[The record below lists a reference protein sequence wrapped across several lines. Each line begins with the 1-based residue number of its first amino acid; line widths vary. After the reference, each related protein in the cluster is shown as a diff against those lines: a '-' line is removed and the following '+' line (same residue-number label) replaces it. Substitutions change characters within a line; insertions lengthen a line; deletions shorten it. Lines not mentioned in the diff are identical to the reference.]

1 MQRSTEGGMTEEA
14 NSETRTLVRDVLV
27 LQLKLF
33 IEAARD
39 IALSPVTLG
48 AAALDLVLSKQQPPR
63 YFRQVVELGKRSDE
77 WIDLWCAARDP
88 AQPAGP
94 VDSVLN
100 SVEEVLRDPK
110 AGAHRARVLK
120 RWAERQVSR
129 ARRRIEQ
136 SPPL

>member
-1 MQRSTEGGMTEEA
+1 MSDQT
-14 NSETRTLVRDVLV
+14 NSDTRTLLRDVLI
-27 LQLKLF
+27 LQVKLF

-39 IALSPVTLG
+39 LALSPVTLG
-48 AAALDLVLSKQQPPR
+48 AAALDLLLSKQQSPR
-63 YFRQVVELGKRSDE
+63 YFRQVVEFGKRSDE
-77 WIDLWCAARDP
+77 WIDLWVAARDP
-88 AQPAGP
+88 TQPPGP

-110 AGAHRARVLK
+110 AGAQRARVLK

-136 SPPL
+136 APPP

>member
-1 MQRSTEGGMTEEA
+1 MSEET
-14 NSETRTLVRDVLV
+14 NSDTRTVMRDVIV
-27 LQLKLF
+27 LQFKLF

-39 IALSPVTLG
+39 IALSPLTLG
-48 AAALDLVLSKQQPPR
+48 AAALDLVLSKRQPPR
-63 YFRQVVELGKRSDE
+63 YFRKVVELGKRSDE
-77 WIDLWCAARDP
+77 WIDLWCAAGDP

-110 AGAHRARVLK
+110 SGAHRARVLK

-136 SPPL
+136 APPP

>member
-1 MQRSTEGGMTEEA
+1 MGEET
-14 NSETRTLVRDVLV
+14 SSDTRTLVRDVLV
-27 LQLKLF
+27 LQFKLF

-48 AAALDLVLSKQQPPR
+48 AAVLDLLLSKRQSPR
-63 YFRQVVELGKRSDE
+63 YFRNVVELGKRSDE

-88 AQPAGP
+88 TQPPGP

-100 SVEEVLRDPK
+100 RVEEALRDPK
-110 AGAHRARVLK
+110 AGAQRARVLK
-120 RWAERQVSR
+120 RWAERQVAR

-136 SPPL
+136 PPPR